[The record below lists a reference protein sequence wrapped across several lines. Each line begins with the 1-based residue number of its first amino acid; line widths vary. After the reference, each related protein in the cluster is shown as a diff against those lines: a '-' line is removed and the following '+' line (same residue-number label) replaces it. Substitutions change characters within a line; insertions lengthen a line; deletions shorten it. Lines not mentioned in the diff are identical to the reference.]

1 MERLTGPVQH
11 YAWGST
17 TAIPEL
23 LGLEPDGQPYAE
35 LWLGAHPKGP
45 ADVAGVRLDQLIASH
60 PGVLGAASVARFGE
74 RLPYLMKVLA
84 AARPLSLQAHPSR
97 AQAEAGFAREEAAG
111 IPRDADHRNYKDD
124 WPKPEVLCA
133 LGDFEALYGFADPSA
148 VAQHFARLGVAEV
161 APLVAPLTD
170 PGGAEGIAR
179 VFLGLCELDNRGV
192 VDAVVA
198 AARESLANGL
208 RADEPFGLFCR
219 TAVEL
224 AEHEPGQPGVIAALL
239 MNRMRL
245 RAGEAIFLPAGN
257 LHAYLHGTGVEIMAN
272 SDNVLRGGLTPKH
285 VDVAELGRVL
295 DFSPV
300 APSLVPVVEESPG
313 VFRYQ
318 TPAPEFRLWRLELG
332 GGSGLGEVAVPGDG
346 FGRVLLVTDGEVE
359 VGGVRLARGESGWLP
374 AGEQAVLSGVSG
386 RGQVFLGAPG
396 LG

>member
-133 LGDFEALYGFADPSA
+133 LGDFEALYGFTT
-148 VAQHFARLGVAEV
+148 LK
-161 APLVAPLTD
+161 T
-170 PGGAEGIAR
+170 IA
-179 VFLGLCELDNRGV
+179 
-192 VDAVVA
+192 
-198 AARESLANGL
+198 
-208 RADEPFGLFCR
+208 
-219 TAVEL
+219 
-224 AEHEPGQPGVIAALL
+224 I
-239 MNRMRL
+239 
-245 RAGEAIFLPAGN
+245 
-257 LHAYLHGTGVEIMAN
+257 
-272 SDNVLRGGLTPKH
+272 KH
-285 VDVAELGRVL
+285 
-295 DFSPV
+295 
-300 APSLVPVVEESPG
+300 
-313 VFRYQ
+313 
-318 TPAPEFRLWRLELG
+318 
-332 GGSGLGEVAVPGDG
+332 
-346 FGRVLLVTDGEVE
+346 
-359 VGGVRLARGESGWLP
+359 
-374 AGEQAVLSGVSG
+374 
-386 RGQVFLGAPG
+386 
-396 LG
+396 